1 VIDFCSLDQVGKN
14 KQLRQYYLSETLLS
28 MPIKKGKSYFDA
40 LVQAEVLPKQGDMTA
55 CQLTQA
61 TKAIFLDKGPA
72 EANAYFN

>member
-1 VIDFCSLDQVGKN
+1 
-14 KQLRQYYLSETLLS
+14 

-40 LVQAEVLPKQGDMTA
+40 LVQAEVLPKQGDMSA